1 MTRVIAGERKG
12 LNLYNPKGKQIR
24 PTTDR
29 VKEWIFSVAGPLFNF
44 QVLDLYCGAGN
55 LGIEALSRGAESCVF
70 VDKSKT
76 SLQLTQRNIER
87 AQYSEKSDII
97 RNDCLKY
104 LQTTQSLFDLVF
116 ADPPYNYRATPEL
129 ITSVKDVLIDSGKFI
144 FEAKEEYSGEL
155 PEGLTKQRT
164 KKLGTTT
171 ITIFGKTL

>member
-29 VKEWIFSVAGPLFNF
+29 VKEWIFSVAGPLYNL

-70 VDKSKT
+70 VDKSKP
-76 SLQLTQRNIER
+76 SLELTQRNIER
-87 AQYSEKSDII
+87 ARYSEKSEIV

-104 LQTTQSLFDLVF
+104 LETTQSLFNLVF
-116 ADPPYNYRATPEL
+116 ADPPYNYRKTSQL
-129 ITSVKDVLIDSGKFI
+129 ITLVKNVLSSNGSFI
-144 FEAKEEYSGEL
+144 FEAEEEYNGEL
-155 PEGLTKQRT
+155 SEGLTKQRA
-164 KKLGTTT
+164 KQLGTTT
-171 ITIFGKTL
+171 ITIFGKTI